1 MNALIVPIPHRS
13 ISATSSGQMLSWWCL
28 YSGRASASSRRVN
41 AFRIIRLPPY
51 WCSLYESEGRSGVAI
66 GWNRFRQTPAW
77 QPSGLPSLG
86 VAASRSTPPEERAA
100 PRGVTKH
107 VTREAG
113 GPLAWLWYGG
123 GGKDSKERAN
133 RRILCRASGTE
144 SGTATHA
151 LQASRASERSRRSS
165 AARHLSR
172 RARTRDDRRG
182 RSPGGPRH
190 VLVHALLPAPANER
204 RTTGEPR

>member
-86 VAASRSTPPEERAA
+86 VAASRSTRPGERAA

-113 GPLAWLWYGG
+113 GPLAWLRYGG
-123 GGKDSKERAN
+123 GGKDRWSVQIGGSFAGHPARSPARPRSPPGFTSIRALAA
-133 RRILCRASGTE
+133 IVG
-144 SGTATHA
+144 GTA
-151 LQASRASERSRRSS
+151 LI
-165 AARHLSR
+165 AAC
-172 RARTRDDRRG
+172 TDEG
-182 RSPGGPRH
+182 
-190 VLVHALLPAPANER
+190 
-204 RTTGEPR
+204 